1 MDYNIGLG
9 MIYLADS
16 LPEIMKQL
24 GKDALRGDYGS
35 RRLAFEIARL
45 IGRNKVSVVAIQQ
58 NVGGELGRQ
67 RGDDRKDPDGTG
79 FVERIS
85 LASSLFIVR
94 RLASA
99 SGQCGSTSLNTYL
112 KL

>member
-1 MDYNIGLG
+1 VSLRDLVKLWMDYNIGLG

-58 NVGGELGRQ
+58 NVGVNLEDNVGMIEKILME
-67 RGDDRKDPDGTG
+67 PD
-79 FVERIS
+79 S
-85 LASSLFIVR
+85 
-94 RLASA
+94 
-99 SGQCGSTSLNTYL
+99 
-112 KL
+112 